1 MKRRMLIAIPLLL
14 AIIFALS
21 GCSKPTEPKTEPPTG
36 YPEVIKDR
44 SFAILAPDGIIPN
57 DLIWYLKSKTMDFTV
72 SEPNEDTEHRYEQA
86 NVIEQIV
93 EGYLAEHMTDG
104 TKYPDWYGGS
114 YTILE
119 PEYGLNVPYSCD
131 GGTEPFKY
139 CILITPSMESEGA
152 EIRELLKPYEDYIV
166 YKEVKYSKSE
176 REEFLNS
183 TLIPAFKKQ
192 GIKGPSSKPYS
203 TQDAVEFTVYEE
215 YFNDE
220 TFDFTKQLCNQY
232 GVNIV
237 IARSDD
243 VQ

>member
-139 CILITPSMESEGA
+139 CILITSDIESDGV
-152 EIRELLKPYEDYIV
+152 EIRELLNPYVEYIV
-166 YKEVKYSKSE
+166 YKEVQHSLNE
-176 REEFLNS
+176 REEFLSS
-183 TLIPAFKKQ
+183 TLLPDFKKL
-192 GIKGPSSKPYS
+192 GIKGAASRAY
-203 TQDAVEFTVYEE
+203 TTHDAVEVTVYEE
-215 YFNDE
+215 HFNDE
-220 TFDFTKQLCNQY
+220 TYHLVKQLSDKY
-232 GVNIV
+232 GVVIV
-237 IARSDD
+237 IARGDEAK
-243 VQ
+243 